1 MKAVFIVANVYEEE
15 RNVGI
20 IITHIPTSYFDDL
33 VSLSAPTS
41 WTAQTVSIKKK
52 DGSIRLCI
60 NYRKLNKATIP
71 DRFPM
76 PNVLD
81 MVAGPNGVK
90 YFITLDLVQGYYQM
104 PLAEEGKPYASF
116 STARNYYQFK
126 RLPFGLYNP
135 PSAFQRGM

>member
-90 YFITLDLVQGYYQM
+90 YFITLDLV
-104 PLAEEGKPYASF
+104 
-116 STARNYYQFK
+116 
-126 RLPFGLYNP
+126 
-135 PSAFQRGM
+135 